1 MVDIWFSLRMENG
14 EYAIMNWLYVEFIV
28 DSSTLT
34 EREKDVNIRKLQIVN
49 LRLDNEKLQKEI
61 QKLEVETEVLQ
72 VKKNYYKTKL
82 QTIKKEHSE
91 VAAKMEEDNES

>member
-1 MVDIWFSLRMENG
+1 MVDIWMENG
-14 EYAIMNWLYVEFIV
+14 EYAILNWLYVEFIV

-49 LRLDNEKLQKEI
+49 LRLDNEKLRKEI

-72 VKKNYYKTKL
+72 VKKKYYKTKL
-82 QTIKKEHSE
+82 QTIQKEHPE
-91 VAAKMEEDNES
+91 VAAKMEEGNGS

>member
-1 MVDIWFSLRMENG
+1 M
-14 EYAIMNWLYVEFIV
+14 
-28 DSSTLT
+28 
-34 EREKDVNIRKLQIVN
+34 NIRKLQIVN

-61 QKLEVETEVLQ
+61 QKLAVETEVLQ

>member
-1 MVDIWFSLRMENG
+1 M
-14 EYAIMNWLYVEFIV
+14 
-28 DSSTLT
+28 
-34 EREKDVNIRKLQIVN
+34 NIRKLQIVN

-61 QKLEVETEVLQ
+61 QKLAVETEVLQ

-91 VAAKMEEDNES
+91 VAPKMEEDNES